1 METIK
6 TDLRDMK
13 VRIVCDCPE
22 DKEAKCVIA
31 SVSSKTE
38 EFAGG
43 VRRRVTITAENF
55 AACTMNLRV
64 RAAVMYA
71 ERAFCADD
79 AFFAAGYQS
88 WTTAR
93 EYTRKDRQKGLRL
106 PIRALSFIPI
116 VKKCAGASGD
126 YSFTPYRR
134 GVFHSVGYTYLRKL
148 GSAEHEFFG
157 SLSED
162 EAFTIFVADTKKGVF
177 SIVKDVEG
185 MEIPVPGKSKAS
197 VVLFDIISFTGDRSE
212 VFGAYAKAFRMV
224 NAEKDEKR
232 FRNAKKD
239 EKLLPEEK
247 KQAYPGLD
255 ELKKEGTLPEGSVY
269 IRGRGAVKVP
279 EKLAGY
285 TSWYNYFAN
294 IDASTIRRDLNGLI
308 SATKGLQ
315 VAKDSK
321 IFQIDDGWQ
330 TAVGDW
336 EIDAVKFPISDN
348 EKGGL
353 AAIVEEVHKA
363 GMKAGLWLA
372 PFCVGSDAKV
382 LRDNPEWI
390 LKTRKGGKRKA
401 IAGFNGWGGPLDPF
415 YAFDLENEE
424 VRDHIKTVFKNVWD
438 WGFDLVKLDFLY
450 AACMFPRGG
459 KTRGRLMHEAMKFLR
474 EECLDDNE
482 INGGGQK
489 LLLGCG
495 VPIVSAL
502 GYVEACRIGCDVDLT
517 YKPCF
522 YGKCTNEE
530 IVSAGNAMN
539 NTIWRSHLDGNFF
552 LADPDVF
559 FLRGEKAPERTDAAK
574 EIAKKGKKYRAV
586 GEGKGVIFTNGEK
599 DMLRKIN
606 STFGSVLFVSD
617 NAGENGYDTEAL
629 REAYTEN
636 PRRDIKVI
644 ERTSRDG
651 IEVTFGNGDKATADF
666 AQGKFEIAMAAGGAK
681 GTSSEP
687 ASPETEKKA

>member
-31 SVSSKTE
+31 SVGSKTE

-64 RAAVMYA
+64 RAAVMYDG
-71 ERAFCADD
+71 RAFGDDD

-162 EAFTIFVADTKKGVF
+162 EAFTIFVVDAKKGVF

-224 NAEKDEKR
+224 NAEKDER
-232 FRNAKKD
+232 
-239 EKLLPEEK
+239 EGG
-247 KQAYPGLD
+247 QAYSGLD

-269 IRGRGAVKVP
+269 IRGRGAVEVP

-315 VAKDSK
+315 VAKDSE

-336 EIDAVKFPISDN
+336 KIDAVKFPMPAND
-348 EKGGL
+348 KGGL
-353 AAIVEEVHKA
+353 AAIVDEVHKA

-372 PFCVGSDAKV
+372 PFCVGSDAEV
-382 LRDNPEWI
+382 LRKNPGWI
-390 LKTRKGGKRKA
+390 LKTRKGGKKKA

-424 VRDHIKTVFKNVWD
+424 VRKHIKDVFKKVWE

-474 EECLDDNE
+474 EECLDDKK

-517 YKPCF
+517 YKPRF

-559 FLRGEKAPERTDAAK
+559 FLRGEKAPERTKVAQD
-574 EIAKKGKKYRAV
+574 IAKKGKKYRAV

-617 NAGENGYDTEAL
+617 NAGESGYDTEAL

-644 ERTSRDG
+644 ERTSRDV

-666 AQGKFEIAMAAGGAK
+666 AEGKFEIVMAADAAK
-681 GTSSEP
+681 DASSEP

>member
-31 SVSSKTE
+31 SVGSKTE

-64 RAAVMYA
+64 RAAVMYDG
-71 ERAFCADD
+71 RAFGDDD

-162 EAFTIFVADTKKGVF
+162 EAFTIFVFDAKKGVF

-197 VVLFDIISFTGDRSE
+197 VVLFDIISFTGDRSK
-212 VFGAYAKAFRMV
+212 VFESYAKAFRMV
-224 NAEKDEKR
+224 NAEKDEK
-232 FRNAKKD
+232 
-239 EKLLPEEK
+239 EGG
-247 KQAYPGLD
+247 QADPGL
-255 ELKKEGTLPEGSVY
+255 EKLKKEGTLPEGSVY
-269 IRGRGAVKVP
+269 IRGRGAVEVP

-294 IDASTIRRDLNGLI
+294 IDASTIRRDLDGLI

-315 VAKDSK
+315 VAKDSE

-336 EIDAVKFPISDN
+336 EIDAVKFPKPAKD
-348 EKGGL
+348 KGGL
-353 AAIVEEVHKA
+353 AAIVDEVHAA

-372 PFCVGSDAKV
+372 PFCVGSDAEV
-382 LRDNPEWI
+382 LRKNPEWI

-424 VRDHIKTVFKNVWD
+424 VCDHIKGVFKKVWE

-474 EECLDDNE
+474 EECLDDKK

-517 YKPCF
+517 YKPRF

-530 IVSAGNAMN
+530 IVSAENAMN

-559 FLRGEKAPERTDAAK
+559 FLRGEKAPERTEAAQD
-574 EIAKKGKKYRAV
+574 IAKKGKKYRAV

-617 NAGENGYDTEAL
+617 NAGESGYDTEAL

-644 ERTSRDG
+644 ERTSRDV

-666 AQGKFEIAMAAGGAK
+666 AQGKFEIAMAADAAK

-687 ASPETEKKA
+687 ASPETQKKA

>member
-31 SVSSKTE
+31 SVGSKTE

-64 RAAVMYA
+64 RAAVMYDG
-71 ERAFCADD
+71 RAFGDDD

-197 VVLFDIISFTGDRSE
+197 VVLFDMISFTGDRSE
-212 VFGAYAKAFRMV
+212 VFGAYAKAFRMA
-224 NAEKDEKR
+224 NAEKDEK
-232 FRNAKKD
+232 
-239 EKLLPEEK
+239 EGG
-247 KQAYPGLD
+247 QAYSGLDELKLD

-269 IRGRGAVKVP
+269 IRGRGAVEVP

-294 IDASTIRRDLNGLI
+294 IDASTIRRDLDGLI

-315 VAKDSK
+315 VAKDSE

-336 EIDAVKFPISDN
+336 KIDAVKFPVPEND
-348 EKGGL
+348 KGGL
-353 AAIVEEVHKA
+353 AAIVDEVHKA

-372 PFCVGSDAKV
+372 PFCVGSDAEV
-382 LRDNPEWI
+382 LRKNPEWI
-390 LKTRKGGKRKA
+390 LKTRKGGKKKA

-424 VRDHIKTVFKNVWD
+424 VRKHIKDVFKKVWE

-474 EECLDDNE
+474 EECLDDKKE
-482 INGGGQK
+482 CLDDKKINGGGQK

-517 YKPCF
+517 YKPRF

-530 IVSAGNAMN
+530 IVSAENAMN

-559 FLRGEKAPERTDAAK
+559 FLRGEKAPERTEEAK
-574 EIAKKGKKYRAV
+574 KIAEKGKKYRAV
-586 GEGKGVIFTNGEK
+586 GEGKGVIFTDGEK

-617 NAGENGYDTEAL
+617 NAGESGYDTEAL

-644 ERTSRDG
+644 ERTPRDV

-666 AQGKFEIAMAAGGAK
+666 AEGKFEIVMAADAAK
-681 GTSSEP
+681 DASSEP
-687 ASPETEKKA
+687 ASPETQKKA

>member
-31 SVSSKTE
+31 SVGSKTE

-64 RAAVMYA
+64 RAAVMYD
-71 ERAFCADD
+71 ERAFCDDD

-162 EAFTIFVADTKKGVF
+162 EAFTIFVADAKKGVF

-197 VVLFDIISFTGDRSE
+197 VVLFDMISFTGDRSQ
-212 VFGAYAKAFRMV
+212 VFGAYAKAFRMA

-232 FRNAKKD
+232 
-239 EKLLPEEK
+239 LPEEE
-247 KQAYPGLD
+247 KQAYRGLE

-294 IDASTIRRDLNGLI
+294 IDASTIRRDLDGLI

-315 VAKDSK
+315 VAKDSE

-336 EIDAVKFPISDN
+336 EIDPVKFPKTE
-348 EKGGL
+348 EKQDGL
-353 AAIVEEVHKA
+353 AAIVDEVHAA

-372 PFCVGSDAKV
+372 PFCVGSDAEV
-382 LRDNPEWI
+382 LRKHPGWI
-390 LKTRKGGKRKA
+390 LKTRKGGKKKA

-424 VRDHIKTVFKNVWD
+424 VRGHIKDVFKNVWD

-474 EECLDDNE
+474 EECLDNNE
-482 INGGGQK
+482 INGEGQK

-517 YKPCF
+517 YKPRF

-559 FLRGEKAPERTDAAK
+559 FLRGEKAPERTDEAEK
-574 EIAKKGKKYRAV
+574 IAEKGKKYRAV
-586 GEGKGVIFTNGEK
+586 GEGKGVVFTDGEK

-617 NAGENGYDTEAL
+617 NAGESGYDTKAL

-644 ERTSRDG
+644 ERTSRDV

-666 AQGKFEIAMAAGGAK
+666 AEGKFEIVMAADAAK
-681 GTSSEP
+681 GASSEA

>member
-31 SVSSKTE
+31 SVGSKTE

-64 RAAVMYA
+64 RAAVMYDG
-71 ERAFCADD
+71 RAFGDDD

-162 EAFTIFVADTKKGVF
+162 EAFTIFVVDAKKGVF

-197 VVLFDIISFTGDRSE
+197 VVLFDMISFTGDRSK
-212 VFGAYAKAFRMV
+212 VFESYAKAFRMV
-224 NAEKDEKR
+224 NAEKDEK
-232 FRNAKKD
+232 
-239 EKLLPEEK
+239 EGG
-247 KQAYPGLD
+247 QAYSGLDELKLD

-269 IRGRGAVKVP
+269 IRGRGAVEVP

-315 VAKDSK
+315 VAKDSE

-336 EIDAVKFPISDN
+336 KIDPVKFPVPAN

-353 AAIVEEVHKA
+353 AAIVDEVHKA

-390 LKTRKGGKRKA
+390 LKTRKGGKKKA

-424 VRDHIKTVFKNVWD
+424 VRKHIKDVFKKVWE

-474 EECLDDNE
+474 EECLDDKK

-517 YKPCF
+517 YKPRF

-559 FLRGEKAPERTDAAK
+559 FLRGEKAPERTKVAQD
-574 EIAKKGKKYRAV
+574 IAKKGKKYRAV

-617 NAGENGYDTEAL
+617 NAGESGYDTEAL

-644 ERTSRDG
+644 ERTSRDV

-666 AQGKFEIAMAAGGAK
+666 AEGKFEIVMAADAAK
-681 GTSSEP
+681 DASSEP

>member
-31 SVSSKTE
+31 SVGSKTE

-64 RAAVMYA
+64 RAAVMYDG
-71 ERAFCADD
+71 RAFGDDD

-93 EYTRKDRQKGLRL
+93 EYTCKDRQKGLRL

-162 EAFTIFVADTKKGVF
+162 EAFTIFVVDAKKGVF

-185 MEIPVPGKSKAS
+185 MEIPVPGKNKAS

-224 NAEKDEKR
+224 NAEKDEK
-232 FRNAKKD
+232 
-239 EKLLPEEK
+239 LLPKEEE
-247 KQAYPGLD
+247 KQAYRGLE

-315 VAKDSK
+315 VAKDSE

-336 EIDAVKFPISDN
+336 KIDPVKFPVSAN

-353 AAIVEEVHKA
+353 AAIVDEVHAA

-372 PFCVGSDAKV
+372 PFCVGSDAEV
-382 LRDNPEWI
+382 LRDNPGWI
-390 LKTRKGGKRKA
+390 LKTRKGGKKKA

-415 YAFDLENEE
+415 YAFDLEKKE
-424 VRDHIKTVFKNVWD
+424 VRDHIKDVFENVWK

-474 EECLDDNE
+474 EECLDDNG

-517 YKPCF
+517 YKPRF

-559 FLRGEKAPERTDAAK
+559 FLRGEKAPERTKVAQ

-617 NAGENGYDTEAL
+617 NAGENGYDTKAL

-644 ERTSRDG
+644 ERTSRDV

-666 AQGKFEIAMAAGGAK
+666 AEGKFEIAMAADAAK
-681 GTSSEP
+681 GASSEP

>member
-31 SVSSKTE
+31 SVGSKTE

-55 AACTMNLRV
+55 AACTINLRV
-64 RAAVMYA
+64 RAAVMYDG
-71 ERAFCADD
+71 RAFGDDD

-126 YSFTPYRR
+126 YSFTPYRK

-162 EAFTIFVADTKKGVF
+162 EAFTIFVVDAKKGVF

-185 MEIPVPGKSKAS
+185 MEIPVPGKNKAS

-212 VFGAYAKAFRMV
+212 VSESYAKAFRMV
-224 NAEKDEKR
+224 NAEKDER
-232 FRNAKKD
+232 
-239 EKLLPEEK
+239 EGG
-247 KQAYPGLD
+247 QAYSGLDELKLD

-315 VAKDSK
+315 VAKDSE

-336 EIDAVKFPISDN
+336 KIDPVKFPVPAND
-348 EKGGL
+348 KGGL
-353 AAIVEEVHKA
+353 AAIVDEVHAA

-372 PFCVGSDAKV
+372 PFCVGSDAEV
-382 LRDNPEWI
+382 LRKNPEWI

-415 YAFDLENEE
+415 YAFDLENED
-424 VRDHIKTVFKNVWD
+424 VRKHIKDVFKKVWE

-459 KTRGRLMHEAMKFLR
+459 KTRGKLMHEAMKFLR
-474 EECLDDNE
+474 EECLDDNG

-517 YKPCF
+517 YKPRF

-530 IVSAGNAMN
+530 IVSAENAMN

-559 FLRGEKAPERTDAAK
+559 FLRGEKAPERTEEAK

-617 NAGENGYDTEAL
+617 NAGENGYDTKAL

-644 ERTSRDG
+644 ERTSRDV

-666 AQGKFEIAMAAGGAK
+666 AQGKFEIVMAADAAK
-681 GTSSEP
+681 DASSEP
-687 ASPETEKKA
+687 ASPETQKKA

>member
-31 SVSSKTE
+31 SVGSKTE

-116 VKKCAGASGD
+116 IKKCAGASGD
-126 YSFTPYRR
+126 YSFTPYRKE
-134 GVFHSVGYTYLRKL
+134 VFHSVGYTYLRKL

-162 EAFTIFVADTKKGVF
+162 EAFTIFVADAKKGVF

-212 VFGAYAKAFRMV
+212 VFGAYAKAFRMA
-224 NAEKDEKR
+224 NAEKDER
-232 FRNAKKD
+232 
-239 EKLLPEEK
+239 EGG
-247 KQAYPGLD
+247 QAYSGLE

-269 IRGRGAVKVP
+269 IRGRGAVNVP

-315 VAKDSK
+315 VSKDSE

-336 EIDAVKFPISDN
+336 KIDPVKFPVPAN

-353 AAIVEEVHKA
+353 AAIVDEVHKA

-372 PFCVGSDAKV
+372 PFCVGSDAEV
-382 LRDNPEWI
+382 LRKKPEWI
-390 LKTRKGGKRKA
+390 LKTRKGGKKKA

-415 YAFDLENEE
+415 YAFDLEKKE
-424 VRDHIKTVFKNVWD
+424 VRDHIKDVFKNVWE

-474 EECLDDNE
+474 EECLDDKK
-482 INGGGQK
+482 INGEGQK

-517 YKPCF
+517 YKPRF

-559 FLRGEKAPERTDAAK
+559 FLRGEKAPERTKVAQD
-574 EIAKKGKKYRAV
+574 IAGKGKKYRAV

-617 NAGENGYDTEAL
+617 NAGESGYDTKAL

-644 ERTSRDG
+644 ERTSRDV

-666 AQGKFEIAMAAGGAK
+666 AEGKFEIAMAADAAK
-681 GTSSEP
+681 DASSEP
-687 ASPETEKKA
+687 ASPETQKKA

>member
-71 ERAFCADD
+71 ERAFCDED

-126 YSFTPYRR
+126 YSFTPDRR

-162 EAFTIFVADTKKGVF
+162 EAFTIFVADAKKGVF

-185 MEIPVPGKSKAS
+185 MEIPVPGKNKAS
-197 VVLFDIISFTGDRSE
+197 VVLFDIISFTGDRSK
-212 VFGAYAKAFRMV
+212 VFESYAKAFRMV
-224 NAEKDEKR
+224 NAEKDEKEGGQ
-232 FRNAKKD
+232 D
-239 EKLLPEEK
+239 
-247 KQAYPGLD
+247 PGLD

-315 VAKDSK
+315 VAKDSE

-336 EIDAVKFPISDN
+336 KIDPVKFPMPAN

-353 AAIVEEVHKA
+353 AAIVDEVHKA

-382 LRDNPEWI
+382 LRKKPEWI

-415 YAFDLENEE
+415 YAFDLENED
-424 VRDHIKTVFKNVWD
+424 VREHIKDVFKKVWE

-459 KTRGRLMHEAMKFLR
+459 KTRGKLMHEAMKFLR
-474 EECLDDNE
+474 EECLDNNK

-517 YKPCF
+517 YKPRF

-559 FLRGEKAPERTDAAK
+559 FLRGEKAPERTEEAK

-617 NAGENGYDTEAL
+617 NAGESGYDTKAL

-644 ERTSRDG
+644 ERTSRDV

-666 AQGKFEIAMAAGGAK
+666 AQGKFEIVMAADAAK
-681 GTSSEP
+681 DASSEP

>member
-31 SVSSKTE
+31 SVGSKTE

-71 ERAFCADD
+71 ERAFGDDD

-116 VKKCAGASGD
+116 IKKCAGASGD

-134 GVFHSVGYTYLRKL
+134 GVFHSVGYTYLRKR

-162 EAFTIFVADTKKGVF
+162 EAFTIFVVDAKKGVF

-185 MEIPVPGKSKAS
+185 MEIPVPGKNKAS

-224 NAEKDEKR
+224 NAEKDEK
-232 FRNAKKD
+232 
-239 EKLLPEEK
+239 EGG
-247 KQAYPGLD
+247 QAYPGLD
-255 ELKKEGTLPEGSVY
+255 ELKNAGTLPEGSVY

-315 VAKDSK
+315 VAKDSE

-336 EIDAVKFPISDN
+336 KIDPVKFPVPAN

-353 AAIVEEVHKA
+353 AAIVDEVHAA

-424 VRDHIKTVFKNVWD
+424 VRKHIKDVFKKVWE

-459 KTRGRLMHEAMKFLR
+459 KTRGRLMYEAMKFLR
-474 EECLDDNE
+474 EECLDDKK

-517 YKPCF
+517 YKPRF

-559 FLRGEKAPERTDAAK
+559 FLRGEKAPERTKGAED
-574 EIAKKGKKYRAV
+574 IAKKGKKYRAV

-644 ERTSRDG
+644 ERTSRDV

-666 AQGKFEIAMAAGGAK
+666 AQGKFEIVMAAGDAK

-687 ASPETEKKA
+687 ASPETQKKA

>member
-31 SVSSKTE
+31 SVGSKTE

-55 AACTMNLRV
+55 AACTINLRV
-64 RAAVMYA
+64 RAAVMYDG
-71 ERAFCADD
+71 RAFGDDD

-162 EAFTIFVADTKKGVF
+162 EAFTIFVVDAKKGVF

-185 MEIPVPGKSKAS
+185 MEIPVPGKNKAS

-212 VFGAYAKAFRMV
+212 VFGAYAKAFRMA
-224 NAEKDEKR
+224 NAEKDEK
-232 FRNAKKD
+232 
-239 EKLLPEEK
+239 EGG
-247 KQAYPGLD
+247 QAYSGLE

-269 IRGRGAVKVP
+269 IRGRGAVEVP

-294 IDASTIRRDLNGLI
+294 IDASTIRRDLDGLI

-315 VAKDSK
+315 VSKDSE

-336 EIDAVKFPISDN
+336 KIDPVKFPVPAN

-353 AAIVEEVHKA
+353 AAIVDEVHKA

-415 YAFDLENEE
+415 YAFDLEHEE
-424 VRDHIKTVFKNVWD
+424 VREHIKDVFKKVWD

-474 EECLDDNE
+474 EECLDDKK
-482 INGGGQK
+482 INGERQK

-517 YKPCF
+517 YKPRF

-530 IVSAGNAMN
+530 IVSAENAMN

-559 FLRGEKAPERTDAAK
+559 FLRGEKAPERTEEAK
-574 EIAKKGKKYRAV
+574 DIAKKGKKYRAV

-617 NAGENGYDTEAL
+617 NAGESGYDTEAL

-644 ERTSRDG
+644 ERTSRDV

-666 AQGKFEIAMAAGGAK
+666 AEGKFEIVMAADAAK
-681 GTSSEP
+681 GASSEP

>member
-31 SVSSKTE
+31 SVGSKTE

-64 RAAVMYA
+64 RAAVMYD
-71 ERAFCADD
+71 ERAFGDDD

-93 EYTRKDRQKGLRL
+93 EYTGKDRQKGLRL

-116 VKKCAGASGD
+116 IKKCAGASGD

-134 GVFHSVGYTYLRKL
+134 RVFHSVGYTYLRKL

-162 EAFTIFVADTKKGVF
+162 EAFTIFVVDAKKGVF

-197 VVLFDIISFTGDRSE
+197 VVLFDMISFTGDRSQ
-212 VFGAYAKAFRMV
+212 VFGAYAKAFRMA

-232 FRNAKKD
+232 
-239 EKLLPEEK
+239 LSEEK

-294 IDASTIRRDLNGLI
+294 IDASTIRRDLDGLI

-315 VAKDSK
+315 VAKDSE

-336 EIDAVKFPISDN
+336 EIDPVKFPKTEEKQDGLAAK
-348 EKGGL
+348 KGGL
-353 AAIVEEVHKA
+353 AAIVDDVHAA

-372 PFCVGSDAKV
+372 PFCVGSDAEV

-390 LKTRKGGKRKA
+390 LKTRKGGKKKA
-401 IAGFNGWGGPLDPF
+401 VAGFNGWGGPLDPF

-424 VRDHIKTVFKNVWD
+424 VRGHIKKVFKNVWD

-459 KTRGRLMHEAMKFLR
+459 KTRGKLMHEAMKFLR
-474 EECLDDNE
+474 EECLDNKE
-482 INGGGQK
+482 INGERQK

-517 YKPCF
+517 YKPRF

-530 IVSAGNAMN
+530 IVSAENAMN

-559 FLRGEKAPERTDAAK
+559 FLRGEKAPERTDEAK
-574 EIAKKGKKYRAV
+574 EIAGKGKKYRAV
-586 GEGKGVIFTNGEK
+586 GEGKGVIFTDGEK

-629 REAYTEN
+629 REAYTED

-644 ERTSRDG
+644 ERTSRDV

-666 AQGKFEIAMAAGGAK
+666 AEGKFEIVMAAGAAK
-681 GTSSEP
+681 GASSEP
-687 ASPETEKKA
+687 ASPETQKKA

>member
-31 SVSSKTE
+31 SVGSKTE

-64 RAAVMYA
+64 KAAVMYA
-71 ERAFCADD
+71 ERAFCDDD

-93 EYTRKDRQKGLRL
+93 EYTGEDRQKGLRL

-116 VKKCAGASGD
+116 IKKCAGASGD

-134 GVFHSVGYTYLRKL
+134 RVFHSVGYTYLRKL

-162 EAFTIFVADTKKGVF
+162 EAFTIFVVDAKKGVF

-197 VVLFDIISFTGDRSE
+197 VVLFDMISFTGDRSQ
-212 VFGAYAKAFRMV
+212 VFGAYAKAFRMA

-232 FRNAKKD
+232 
-239 EKLLPEEK
+239 LPEEE

-315 VAKDSK
+315 VAKDSE

-336 EIDAVKFPISDN
+336 KIDPVKFPVPAN

-353 AAIVEEVHKA
+353 AAIVDDVHAA

-372 PFCVGSDAKV
+372 PFCVGSDAEV
-382 LRDNPEWI
+382 LHKNPGWI

-424 VRDHIKTVFKNVWD
+424 VRGHIKDVFKNVWE

-474 EECLDDNE
+474 EECLDDNG

-517 YKPCF
+517 YKPRF

-559 FLRGEKAPERTDAAK
+559 FLRGEKAPERTEDAQG
-574 EIAKKGKKYRAV
+574 IAKKGKKYRAV

-617 NAGENGYDTEAL
+617 NAGESGYDTEAL

-644 ERTSRDG
+644 ERTSRDV

-666 AQGKFEIAMAAGGAK
+666 AQGKFEIVMAADAAK
-681 GTSSEP
+681 GASSEP

>member
-1 METIK
+1 M
-6 TDLRDMK
+6 
-13 VRIVCDCPE
+13 
-22 DKEAKCVIA
+22 
-31 SVSSKTE
+31 
-38 EFAGG
+38 
-43 VRRRVTITAENF
+43 
-55 AACTMNLRV
+55 
-64 RAAVMYA
+64 
-71 ERAFCADD
+71 
-79 AFFAAGYQS
+79 
-88 WTTAR
+88 
-93 EYTRKDRQKGLRL
+93 
-106 PIRALSFIPI
+106 
-116 VKKCAGASGD
+116 
-126 YSFTPYRR
+126 
-134 GVFHSVGYTYLRKL
+134 
-148 GSAEHEFFG
+148 
-157 SLSED
+157 
-162 EAFTIFVADTKKGVF
+162 
-177 SIVKDVEG
+177 
-185 MEIPVPGKSKAS
+185 
-197 VVLFDIISFTGDRSE
+197 
-212 VFGAYAKAFRMV
+212 
-224 NAEKDEKR
+224 
-232 FRNAKKD
+232 
-239 EKLLPEEK
+239 
-247 KQAYPGLD
+247 D

-269 IRGRGAVKVP
+269 IRGRGAVEVP

-315 VAKDSK
+315 VAKDSE

-336 EIDAVKFPISDN
+336 KIDPVKFPMPAN

-353 AAIVEEVHKA
+353 AAIVDEVHKA

-382 LRDNPEWI
+382 LRKKPEWI

-415 YAFDLENEE
+415 YAFDLENED
-424 VRDHIKTVFKNVWD
+424 VREHIKDVFKKVWE

-474 EECLDDNE
+474 EECLDDKK

-517 YKPCF
+517 YKPRF

-530 IVSAGNAMN
+530 IVSAENAMN
-539 NTIWRSHLDGNFF
+539 NTLWRSHLDGNFF

-574 EIAKKGKKYRAV
+574 KIAGKGKKYRAV

-617 NAGENGYDTEAL
+617 NAGESGYDTKAL

-644 ERTSRDG
+644 ERTSRDV

-666 AQGKFEIAMAAGGAK
+666 AQGKFEIVMAADAAK
-681 GTSSEP
+681 DASSEP

>member
-31 SVSSKTE
+31 SVGSKTE

-64 RAAVMYA
+64 RAAVMYDG
-71 ERAFCADD
+71 RAFGDDD

-162 EAFTIFVADTKKGVF
+162 EAFTIFVVDAKKGVF

-185 MEIPVPGKSKAS
+185 MEIPVPGKNKAS

-212 VFGAYAKAFRMV
+212 VFGAYAKAFRMA
-224 NAEKDEKR
+224 NAEKDEKEGGQ
-232 FRNAKKD
+232 D
-239 EKLLPEEK
+239 
-247 KQAYPGLD
+247 PGL
-255 ELKKEGTLPEGSVY
+255 EKLKKEGTLPEGSVY

-315 VAKDSK
+315 VAKDSE

-336 EIDAVKFPISDN
+336 KIDPVKFPVPAN

-353 AAIVEEVHKA
+353 AAIVDEVHKA

-372 PFCVGSDAKV
+372 PFCVGSDAEM
-382 LRDNPEWI
+382 LRKKPEWI

-415 YAFDLENEE
+415 YAFDLENED
-424 VRDHIKTVFKNVWD
+424 VRKHIKENVFKKVWE

-517 YKPCF
+517 YKPRF

-530 IVSAGNAMN
+530 IVSAENAMN

-559 FLRGEKAPERTDAAK
+559 FLRGEKAPERTKEAK

-617 NAGENGYDTEAL
+617 NAGESGYDTEAL

-644 ERTSRDG
+644 ERTSRDV

-666 AQGKFEIAMAAGGAK
+666 AEGKFEIVMAADAAK
-681 GTSSEP
+681 DASSEP
-687 ASPETEKKA
+687 ASPETQKKA

>member
-31 SVSSKTE
+31 SVGSKTE

-64 RAAVMYA
+64 RAAVMYDG
-71 ERAFCADD
+71 RAFGDDD

-162 EAFTIFVADTKKGVF
+162 EAFTIFVVDAKKGVF

-185 MEIPVPGKSKAS
+185 MEIPVPGKNKAS

-212 VFGAYAKAFRMV
+212 VFGAYAKAFRMA
-224 NAEKDEKR
+224 NAEKDEKEGGQ
-232 FRNAKKD
+232 D
-239 EKLLPEEK
+239 
-247 KQAYPGLD
+247 PGL
-255 ELKKEGTLPEGSVY
+255 EKLKKEGTLPEGSVY

-315 VAKDSK
+315 VAKDSE

-336 EIDAVKFPISDN
+336 KIDPVKFPVPAN

-353 AAIVEEVHKA
+353 AAIVDEVHKA

-372 PFCVGSDAKV
+372 PFCVGSDAEM
-382 LRDNPEWI
+382 LRKKPEWI

-415 YAFDLENEE
+415 YAFDLENED
-424 VRDHIKTVFKNVWD
+424 VRKHIKDVFKNVWD

-474 EECLDDNE
+474 EECLDNKK

-517 YKPCF
+517 YKPRF

-559 FLRGEKAPERTDAAK
+559 FLRGEKAPERTKEAK

-617 NAGENGYDTEAL
+617 NAGESGYDTEAL

-644 ERTSRDG
+644 ERTSRDV

-666 AQGKFEIAMAAGGAK
+666 AEGKFEIVMAADAAK
-681 GTSSEP
+681 DASSEP
-687 ASPETEKKA
+687 ASPETQKKA

>member
-31 SVSSKTE
+31 SVGSKTE

-55 AACTMNLRV
+55 AACTINLRV
-64 RAAVMYA
+64 RAAVMYDG
-71 ERAFCADD
+71 RAFGDDD

-162 EAFTIFVADTKKGVF
+162 EAFTIFVVDTKKWVF

-197 VVLFDIISFTGDRSE
+197 VVLFDMISFTGDRSE
-212 VFGAYAKAFRMV
+212 VFGAYAKAFRMA
-224 NAEKDEKR
+224 NAEKDER
-232 FRNAKKD
+232 
-239 EKLLPEEK
+239 EGG
-247 KQAYPGLD
+247 QAYSGLD

-269 IRGRGAVKVP
+269 IRGRGAVEVP

-294 IDASTIRRDLNGLI
+294 IDASTIRRDLDGLI

-315 VAKDSK
+315 VAKDSE

-336 EIDAVKFPISDN
+336 EIDAVKFPMPAND
-348 EKGGL
+348 KGGL
-353 AAIVEEVHKA
+353 AAIVDEVHAA

-372 PFCVGSDAKV
+372 PFCVGSDAEV
-382 LRDNPEWI
+382 LRNNPEWI

-424 VRDHIKTVFKNVWD
+424 VRDHIKGVFKKVWE

-459 KTRGRLMHEAMKFLR
+459 KTRGKLMHEAMKFLR
-474 EECLDDNE
+474 EECLDDNG

-517 YKPCF
+517 YKPRF

-530 IVSAGNAMN
+530 IVSAENAMN

-559 FLRGEKAPERTDAAK
+559 FLRGEKAPERTEGAIK
-574 EIAKKGKKYRAV
+574 IAGKGKKYRAV

-617 NAGENGYDTEAL
+617 NAGESGYDTKAL
-629 REAYTEN
+629 REAYTED

-644 ERTSRDG
+644 ERTSRDV

-666 AQGKFEIAMAAGGAK
+666 AQGKFEIAMAADAAK
-681 GTSSEP
+681 DASSEP

>member
-31 SVSSKTE
+31 SVGSKTE

-55 AACTMNLRV
+55 AACTINLRV

-162 EAFTIFVADTKKGVF
+162 EAFTIFVADAKKGVF

-185 MEIPVPGKSKAS
+185 MEIPVPGKNKAS

-212 VFGAYAKAFRMV
+212 VFESYAKAFRMV
-224 NAEKDEKR
+224 NAEKDEK
-232 FRNAKKD
+232 
-239 EKLLPEEK
+239 EGG
-247 KQAYPGLD
+247 QAYSGLD
-255 ELKKEGTLPEGSVY
+255 GLKKEGTLPEGRVY

-294 IDASTIRRDLNGLI
+294 IDASTIRRDLDGLI

-315 VAKDSK
+315 VAKDSE

-336 EIDAVKFPISDN
+336 KIDPVKFPVPAN

-353 AAIVEEVHKA
+353 AAIVDEVHKA

-372 PFCVGSDAKV
+372 PFCVGSDAEM
-382 LRDNPEWI
+382 LRKKPEWI

-415 YAFDLENEE
+415 YAFDLENED
-424 VRDHIKTVFKNVWD
+424 VRKHIKDVFKKVWE
-438 WGFDLVKLDFLY
+438 WGFDLVKLDFL
-450 AACMFPRGG
+450 
-459 KTRGRLMHEAMKFLR
+459 
-474 EECLDDNE
+474 
-482 INGGGQK
+482 
-489 LLLGCG
+489 
-495 VPIVSAL
+495 
-502 GYVEACRIGCDVDLT
+502 
-517 YKPCF
+517 
-522 YGKCTNEE
+522 
-530 IVSAGNAMN
+530 
-539 NTIWRSHLDGNFF
+539 
-552 LADPDVF
+552 
-559 FLRGEKAPERTDAAK
+559 
-574 EIAKKGKKYRAV
+574 
-586 GEGKGVIFTNGEK
+586 
-599 DMLRKIN
+599 
-606 STFGSVLFVSD
+606 
-617 NAGENGYDTEAL
+617 
-629 REAYTEN
+629 
-636 PRRDIKVI
+636 
-644 ERTSRDG
+644 
-651 IEVTFGNGDKATADF
+651 
-666 AQGKFEIAMAAGGAK
+666 
-681 GTSSEP
+681 
-687 ASPETEKKA
+687 

>member
-1 METIK
+1 MTGNIAPKGFSEETMKEKRMRIKYRLGGRVYEDDLYQNEHYVIDEQAGDDGIK
-6 TDLRDMK
+6 T
-13 VRIVCDCPE
+13 VITP
-22 DKEAKCVIA
+22 KEKLELISFSLSYNRKCVN
-31 SVSSKTE
+31 E
-38 EFAGG
+38 ERF
-43 VRRRVTITAENF
+43 
-55 AACTMNLRV
+55 
-64 RAAVMYA
+64 YA
-71 ERAFCADD
+71 N
-79 AFFAAGYQS
+79 GYQS
-88 WTTAR
+88 WTTSA
-93 EYTRKDRQKGLRL
+93 EYTADDKQKGLPGFIKAL
-106 PIRALSFIPI
+106 PFA
-116 VKKCAGASGD
+116 KKLATPSGD
-126 YSFTPYRR
+126 YLFTEYSKKR
-134 GVFHSVGYTYLRKL
+134 GNFHAFTYCYFRLDEEVEL
-148 GSAEHEFFG
+148 YG
-157 SLSED
+157 SLNESSGFTVFYVGMD
-162 EAFTIFVADTKKGVF
+162 EGSFVIT
-177 SIVKDVEG
+177 KDVEG
-185 MEIPVPGKSKAS
+185 AELKAGE
-197 VVLFDIISFTGDRSE
+197 SFELMNVTKIKGRYEE
-212 VFGAYAKAFRMV
+212 VFDEYFLRM
-224 NAEKDEKR
+224 
-232 FRNAKKD
+232 
-239 EKLLPEEK
+239 
-247 KQAYPGLD
+247 G
-255 ELKKEGTLPEGSVY
+255 
-269 IRGRGAVKVP
+269 VP
-279 EKLAGY
+279 KPRIDHMAGY

-294 IDASTIRRDLNGLI
+294 IDASTIRRDLDGLI

-315 VAKDSK
+315 VAKDSE

-336 EIDAVKFPISDN
+336 EIDPVKFPKTEEKQDGLAAK
-348 EKGGL
+348 KGGL
-353 AAIVEEVHKA
+353 AAIVDDVHAA

-372 PFCVGSDAKV
+372 PFCVGSDAEV
-382 LRDNPEWI
+382 LRKNPGWI
-390 LKTRKGGKRKA
+390 LKTRKGGKKKA

-424 VRDHIKTVFKNVWD
+424 VRGHIKDVFKNVWE

-517 YKPCF
+517 YKPRF

-530 IVSAGNAMN
+530 IVSAENAMN

-559 FLRGEKAPERTDAAK
+559 FLRGEKAPERTDKAK
-574 EIAKKGKKYRAV
+574 EIAGKGKKYRAI

-617 NAGENGYDTEAL
+617 NAGESGYDTKAL

-644 ERTSRDG
+644 ERTSRNV

-666 AQGKFEIAMAAGGAK
+666 AQGKFEIVMAAGDAK
-681 GTSSEP
+681 GASSEP
-687 ASPETEKKA
+687 ASPETQKKA

>member
-31 SVSSKTE
+31 SVGSKTE

-116 VKKCAGASGD
+116 IKKCAGASGD
-126 YSFTPYRR
+126 YSFTPYRKE
-134 GVFHSVGYTYLRKL
+134 VFHSVGYTYLRKL

-162 EAFTIFVADTKKGVF
+162 EAFTIFVADAKKGVF

-212 VFGAYAKAFRMV
+212 VFGAYAKAFRMA
-224 NAEKDEKR
+224 NAEKDER
-232 FRNAKKD
+232 
-239 EKLLPEEK
+239 EGG
-247 KQAYPGLD
+247 QAYSGLE

-269 IRGRGAVKVP
+269 IRGRGAVNVP

-315 VAKDSK
+315 VAKDSE

-336 EIDAVKFPISDN
+336 KIDPVKFPVPAN

-353 AAIVEEVHKA
+353 AAIVDEVHAA

-415 YAFDLENEE
+415 YAFDLENED
-424 VRDHIKTVFKNVWD
+424 VRKHIKDVFKNVWE

-459 KTRGRLMHEAMKFLR
+459 KTRGKLMHEAMKFLR
-474 EECLDDNE
+474 EECLDDKK

-517 YKPCF
+517 YKPRF

-530 IVSAGNAMN
+530 IVSAENAMN

-559 FLRGEKAPERTDAAK
+559 FLRGEKAPERTEEAQD
-574 EIAKKGKKYRAV
+574 IAKKGKKYRAV

-644 ERTSRDG
+644 ERTSRDV
-651 IEVTFGNGDKATADF
+651 IEVTFGNGDKAIADF
-666 AQGKFEIAMAAGGAK
+666 AEGKFEIVMAAGDAK
-681 GTSSEP
+681 DASSEP

>member
-116 VKKCAGASGD
+116 IKKCAGASGD

-148 GSAEHEFFG
+148 GSVEHEFFG

-162 EAFTIFVADTKKGVF
+162 EAFTIFVADAEKGVF

-185 MEIPVPGKSKAS
+185 MEIPVPGKDKAS
-197 VVLFDIISFTGDRSE
+197 EVLFDIISFTGDRSE

-224 NAEKDEKR
+224 NAEKDEK
-232 FRNAKKD
+232 
-239 EKLLPEEK
+239 LLPEEEK
-247 KQAYPGLD
+247 RAYRGLED
-255 ELKKEGTLPEGSVY
+255 LKKEGTLPEGSVY
-269 IRGRGAVKVP
+269 IRGRGAVNVP

-294 IDASTIRRDLNGLI
+294 IDASTIRRDLKGLI

-315 VAKDSK
+315 VAKDSE

-336 EIDAVKFPISDN
+336 EIDAVKFPTPDN

-353 AAIVEEVHKA
+353 AAIVDEVHAA

-372 PFCVGSDAKV
+372 PFCVGSDAEV
-382 LRDNPEWI
+382 LRKNPGWI
-390 LKTRKGGKRKA
+390 LKTRKGGKKKA

-424 VRDHIKTVFKNVWD
+424 VRDHIKGVFKNVWD

-474 EECLDDNE
+474 EECLDDKK

-517 YKPCF
+517 YKPRF

-559 FLRGEKAPERTDAAK
+559 FLRGEKAPERTDAAQ

-617 NAGENGYDTEAL
+617 NAGESGYDTKAL

-644 ERTSRDG
+644 ERTSRDV

-666 AQGKFEIAMAAGGAK
+666 AQGKFEIAMAADAAK
-681 GTSSEP
+681 DASSEP

>member
-31 SVSSKTE
+31 SVGSKTE

-71 ERAFCADD
+71 ERAFCDDD

-93 EYTRKDRQKGLRL
+93 EYTGKDRQKGLRL

-116 VKKCAGASGD
+116 IKKCAGVSGD

-148 GSAEHEFFG
+148 GGAEHEFFG

-162 EAFTIFVADTKKGVF
+162 EAFTIFVVDAKKGVF

-197 VVLFDIISFTGDRSE
+197 VVLFDMISFTGDRSQ
-212 VFGAYAKAFRMV
+212 VFGAYAKAFRMA
-224 NAEKDEKR
+224 NAEKDER
-232 FRNAKKD
+232 EGGQD
-239 EKLLPEEK
+239 
-247 KQAYPGLD
+247 PGLD

-269 IRGRGAVKVP
+269 IRGRGAVEVP

-294 IDASTIRRDLNGLI
+294 IDASTIRRDLDGLI

-315 VAKDSK
+315 VAKDSE

-336 EIDAVKFPISDN
+336 EIDLVKFPKTE
-348 EKGGL
+348 EKQDGLAAKKGEL
-353 AAIVEEVHKA
+353 AAIVDEVHKA

-372 PFCVGSDAKV
+372 PFCVGSDAEV
-382 LRDNPEWI
+382 LRDNPGWI
-390 LKTRKGGKRKA
+390 LKTRKGGKKKA

-424 VRDHIKTVFKNVWD
+424 VRDHIKGVFKKVWE

-474 EECLDDNE
+474 EECLDDNK

-517 YKPCF
+517 YKPRF

-530 IVSAGNAMN
+530 IVSAENAMN

-559 FLRGEKAPERTDAAK
+559 FLRGEKAPERT
-574 EIAKKGKKYRAV
+574 EKGKSTARSARA
-586 GEGKGVIFTNGEK
+586 
-599 DMLRKIN
+599 
-606 STFGSVLFVSD
+606 
-617 NAGENGYDTEAL
+617 
-629 REAYTEN
+629 RESSS
-636 PRRDIKVI
+636 
-644 ERTSRDG
+644 RT
-651 IEVTFGNGDKATADF
+651 
-666 AQGKFEIAMAAGGAK
+666 AK
-681 GTSSEP
+681 RIC
-687 ASPETEKKA
+687 

>member
-31 SVSSKTE
+31 SVGSKTE

-55 AACTMNLRV
+55 AACTINLRV
-64 RAAVMYA
+64 RAAVMYDG
-71 ERAFCADD
+71 RAFGDDD

-162 EAFTIFVADTKKGVF
+162 EAFTIFVADAKKGVF

-197 VVLFDIISFTGDRSE
+197 VVLFDMISFTGDRSK
-212 VFGAYAKAFRMV
+212 VFESYAKAFRMV
-224 NAEKDEKR
+224 NAEKDER
-232 FRNAKKD
+232 
-239 EKLLPEEK
+239 EGG
-247 KQAYPGLD
+247 QADSGLK

-269 IRGRGAVKVP
+269 IRGRGAVEVP

-315 VAKDSK
+315 VAKDSE

-336 EIDAVKFPISDN
+336 EIDAVKFPVPAND
-348 EKGGL
+348 KGGL
-353 AAIVEEVHKA
+353 AAIVDEVHKA

-372 PFCVGSDAKV
+372 PFCVGSDAEV
-382 LRDNPEWI
+382 LRKNPGWI

-415 YAFDLENEE
+415 YAFDLEKKE
-424 VRDHIKTVFKNVWD
+424 VRDHIKDVFKKVWD

-517 YKPCF
+517 YKPRF

-530 IVSAGNAMN
+530 IVSAENAMN

-559 FLRGEKAPERTDAAK
+559 FLRGEKAPERTEEAK
-574 EIAKKGKKYRAV
+574 DIAKKGKKYRAV

-617 NAGENGYDTEAL
+617 NAGESGYDTKAL

-644 ERTSRDG
+644 ERTSRDV
-651 IEVTFGNGDKATADF
+651 IEVTFGNGGKATADF
-666 AQGKFEIAMAAGGAK
+666 AQGKFEIAMAADAAK
-681 GTSSEP
+681 GASSEP
-687 ASPETEKKA
+687 ASPETQKKA

>member
-31 SVSSKTE
+31 SVGSKTE

-64 RAAVMYA
+64 RAAVMYDG
-71 ERAFCADD
+71 RAFGDDD

-162 EAFTIFVADTKKGVF
+162 EAFTIFVVDAKKGVF

-197 VVLFDIISFTGDRSE
+197 VVLFDMISFTGDRSE
-212 VFGAYAKAFRMV
+212 VFGAYAKAFRMA
-224 NAEKDEKR
+224 NAEKDEK
-232 FRNAKKD
+232 
-239 EKLLPEEK
+239 EGG
-247 KQAYPGLD
+247 QAYSGLDELKLD

-269 IRGRGAVKVP
+269 IRGRGAVEVP

-294 IDASTIRRDLNGLI
+294 IDASTIRRDLDGLI

-315 VAKDSK
+315 VAKDSE

-336 EIDAVKFPISDN
+336 KIDPVKFPVPAND
-348 EKGGL
+348 KGGL
-353 AAIVEEVHKA
+353 AAIVDEVHAA

-372 PFCVGSDAKV
+372 PFCVGSDAEV

-415 YAFDLENEE
+415 YAFDLEKKE
-424 VRDHIKTVFKNVWD
+424 VRDHIKDVFEKVWD

-474 EECLDDNE
+474 EECLDDKK

-517 YKPCF
+517 YKPRF

-559 FLRGEKAPERTDAAK
+559 FLRGEKAPERTEEAIK
-574 EIAKKGKKYRAV
+574 IAKIGKKYRAV

-617 NAGENGYDTEAL
+617 NAGESGYDTEAL

-644 ERTSRDG
+644 ERTSRDV

-666 AQGKFEIAMAAGGAK
+666 AQGKFEIVMAADAAK

>member
-1 METIK
+1 MEKTK

-31 SVSSKTE
+31 SVGSKTE

-64 RAAVMYA
+64 RAAVMYD
-71 ERAFCADD
+71 ERAFGDDD

-93 EYTRKDRQKGLRL
+93 EYTGKDRQKGLRL

-116 VKKCAGASGD
+116 IKKCAGASGD
-126 YSFTPYRR
+126 YSFTPYRK

-162 EAFTIFVADTKKGVF
+162 EAFTIFVVDAKKGVF

-197 VVLFDIISFTGDRSE
+197 VVLFDMISFTGDRSE
-212 VFGAYAKAFRMV
+212 VFGAYAKAFRMA

-232 FRNAKKD
+232 
-239 EKLLPEEK
+239 LPEEE

-294 IDASTIRRDLNGLI
+294 IDASTIRRDLDGLI

-315 VAKDSK
+315 VSKDSE

-336 EIDAVKFPISDN
+336 KIDPVKFPVPAN

-353 AAIVEEVHKA
+353 AAIVDEVHKA

-372 PFCVGSDAKV
+372 PFCVGSDAEV

-415 YAFDLENEE
+415 YAFDLENED
-424 VRDHIKTVFKNVWD
+424 VRKHIKDVFKKVWE
-438 WGFDLVKLDFLY
+438 WGVDLVKLDFLY

-459 KTRGRLMHEAMKFLR
+459 KTRGKLMHEAMKFLR
-474 EECLDDNE
+474 EECLDDKK

-517 YKPCF
+517 YKPRF

-530 IVSAGNAMN
+530 IVSAENAMN

-559 FLRGEKAPERTDAAK
+559 FLRGEKAPERTDKAK
-574 EIAKKGKKYRAV
+574 DIAGKEKKYRAV
-586 GEGKGVIFTNGEK
+586 GEGKGVVFTNGEK

-617 NAGENGYDTEAL
+617 NAGESGYDTKAL

-644 ERTSRDG
+644 ERTSRDV

-666 AQGKFEIAMAAGGAK
+666 AEGKFEIVIAADAAK
-681 GTSSEP
+681 GASSEP
-687 ASPETEKKA
+687 ASPETGKKA

>member
-31 SVSSKTE
+31 SVGSKTE

-55 AACTMNLRV
+55 TACTMNLGV
-64 RAAVMYA
+64 RAAVMYD
-71 ERAFCADD
+71 ERAFGDDD

-162 EAFTIFVADTKKGVF
+162 EAFTIFVADAKKGVF

-185 MEIPVPGKSKAS
+185 MEIPVPGKNKAS
-197 VVLFDIISFTGDRSE
+197 VVLFDIISFTGDRSK
-212 VFGAYAKAFRMV
+212 VFESYAKAFRMV
-224 NAEKDEKR
+224 NAEKDEKEGGQ
-232 FRNAKKD
+232 D
-239 EKLLPEEK
+239 
-247 KQAYPGLD
+247 PGLD

-315 VAKDSK
+315 VAKDSE

-336 EIDAVKFPISDN
+336 KIDPVKFPMPAN

-353 AAIVEEVHKA
+353 AAIVDEVHKA

-382 LRDNPEWI
+382 LRKKPEWI

-415 YAFDLENEE
+415 YAFDLENED
-424 VRDHIKTVFKNVWD
+424 VREHIKDVFKKVWE

-474 EECLDDNE
+474 EECLDDNLDDKK

-517 YKPCF
+517 YKPRF

-530 IVSAGNAMN
+530 IVSAENAMN

-559 FLRGEKAPERTDAAK
+559 FLRGEKAPERTEEAK

-617 NAGENGYDTEAL
+617 NAGESGYDTKAL

-644 ERTSRDG
+644 ERTSRDV

-666 AQGKFEIAMAAGGAK
+666 AQGKFEIVMAADAAK
-681 GTSSEP
+681 DASSEP

>member
-1 METIK
+1 MEKTK

-31 SVSSKTE
+31 SVGSKTE

-71 ERAFCADD
+71 ERAFGDDD

-93 EYTRKDRQKGLRL
+93 EYTGKDRQKGLRL
-106 PIRALSFIPI
+106 PIKALSFIPI
-116 VKKCAGASGD
+116 IKKCAGASGD

-134 GVFHSVGYTYLRKL
+134 RVFHSVGYTYLRKL

-162 EAFTIFVADTKKGVF
+162 EAFTIFVVDAKKGVF

-185 MEIPVPGKSKAS
+185 MEIPVPGKNKAS
-197 VVLFDIISFTGDRSE
+197 VVLFDMISFTGDRSE
-212 VFGAYAKAFRMV
+212 VFGAYAKAFRMA

-232 FRNAKKD
+232 
-239 EKLLPEEK
+239 LPEEE

-294 IDASTIRRDLNGLI
+294 IDASTIRRDLDGLI

-315 VAKDSK
+315 VAKDSE

-336 EIDAVKFPISDN
+336 EIDPVKFPKTE
-348 EKGGL
+348 EKQDGL
-353 AAIVEEVHKA
+353 AAIVDEVHKA

-372 PFCVGSDAKV
+372 PFCVGSDAEV
-382 LRDNPEWI
+382 LRKNPGWI
-390 LKTRKGGKRKA
+390 LKTRKGGKKKA

-415 YAFDLENEE
+415 YAFDLEKKE
-424 VRDHIKTVFKNVWD
+424 VREHIKDVFKNVWE

-517 YKPCF
+517 YKPRF

-559 FLRGEKAPERTDAAK
+559 FLRGEKAPERTEEAK
-574 EIAKKGKKYRAV
+574 KIAKKGKKYRAV

-617 NAGENGYDTEAL
+617 NAGESGYDTEAL

-644 ERTSRDG
+644 ERTSRDV

-666 AQGKFEIAMAAGGAK
+666 AQGKFEIAMAADAAK
-681 GTSSEP
+681 DASSEP

>member
-31 SVSSKTE
+31 SVGSKTE

-64 RAAVMYA
+64 RAAVMYDG
-71 ERAFCADD
+71 RAFCDDD

-134 GVFHSVGYTYLRKL
+134 RVFHSVGYTYLRKL

-157 SLSED
+157 SLSEE
-162 EAFTIFVADTKKGVF
+162 EAFTIFVADAKKGVF

-185 MEIPVPGKSKAS
+185 MEIPVPGKNKAS
-197 VVLFDIISFTGDRSE
+197 VVLFDIISFTGDRSQ
-212 VFGAYAKAFRMV
+212 VFESYAKAFRMV
-224 NAEKDEKR
+224 NAEKDEK
-232 FRNAKKD
+232 
-239 EKLLPEEK
+239 EM
-247 KQAYPGLD
+247 KQAYPGL
-255 ELKKEGTLPEGSVY
+255 KEIKNAGTLPEGSVY
-269 IRGRGAVKVP
+269 IRGRGAVDVP

-294 IDASTIRRDLNGLI
+294 IDASTIRRDLDGLI

-315 VAKDSK
+315 VAKDSE

-336 EIDAVKFPISDN
+336 EIDAVKFPMPKK

-353 AAIVEEVHKA
+353 AAIVDEVHAA

-372 PFCVGSDAKV
+372 PFCVGSDAEV
-382 LRDNPEWI
+382 LREHPDWI
-390 LKTRKGGKRKA
+390 LKTRKGGKKKA
-401 IAGFNGWGGPLDPF
+401 VAGFNGWGGPLDPF
-415 YAFDLENEE
+415 YAFDLEHEK
-424 VRDHIKTVFKNVWD
+424 VREHIKGVFKKVWE

-459 KTRGRLMHEAMKFLR
+459 KTRGKLMHEAMKFLR
-474 EECLDDNE
+474 EECLDDNG

-517 YKPCF
+517 YKPRF

-559 FLRGEKAPERTDAAK
+559 FLRGEKAPERTEEAK

-586 GEGKGVIFTNGEK
+586 GEGKGVIFTDGEK

-617 NAGENGYDTEAL
+617 NAGESGYDTKAL

-644 ERTSRDG
+644 ERTSRDV

-666 AQGKFEIAMAAGGAK
+666 AQGKFEI
-681 GTSSEP
+681 T
-687 ASPETEKKA
+687 ETDKKA

>member
-31 SVSSKTE
+31 SVGSKTE

-55 AACTMNLRV
+55 AACTINLRV
-64 RAAVMYA
+64 RAAVMYDG
-71 ERAFCADD
+71 RAFGDDD

-197 VVLFDIISFTGDRSE
+197 EVLFDIISFTGDRSE
-212 VFGAYAKAFRMV
+212 VFGAYAKAFRMA
-224 NAEKDEKR
+224 NAEKDER
-232 FRNAKKD
+232 
-239 EKLLPEEK
+239 EGG
-247 KQAYPGLD
+247 QAYSGLDELKLD

-269 IRGRGAVKVP
+269 IRGRGAVEVP

-294 IDASTIRRDLNGLI
+294 IDASTIRRDLDGLI

-315 VAKDSK
+315 VAKDSE

-336 EIDAVKFPISDN
+336 KIDPVKFPMPAND
-348 EKGGL
+348 KGGL
-353 AAIVEEVHKA
+353 AAIVDEVHAA

-390 LKTRKGGKRKA
+390 LKTRKGDKRKA

-415 YAFDLENEE
+415 YAFDLENED
-424 VRDHIKTVFKNVWD
+424 VRNHIKDVFKNVWD

-474 EECLDDNE
+474 EECLDDKK

-517 YKPCF
+517 YKPRF

-530 IVSAGNAMN
+530 IVSAENAMN
-539 NTIWRSHLDGNFF
+539 NTLWRSHLDGNFF

-574 EIAKKGKKYRAV
+574 KIAGKGKKYRAV

-617 NAGENGYDTEAL
+617 NAGESGYDTKAL

-644 ERTSRDG
+644 ECTSRDV

-666 AQGKFEIAMAAGGAK
+666 AQGKFEIVMAADAAK
-681 GTSSEP
+681 DASSEP

>member
-1 METIK
+1 MEKTK

-31 SVSSKTE
+31 SVGSKTE

-64 RAAVMYA
+64 RAAVMYD
-71 ERAFCADD
+71 ERAFGDDD

-93 EYTRKDRQKGLRL
+93 EYTSKDRQKGLRL

-116 VKKCAGASGD
+116 IKKCAGASGD

-162 EAFTIFVADTKKGVF
+162 EAFTIFVADAKKGVF

-197 VVLFDIISFTGDRSE
+197 VVLFDMISFTGDRSQ
-212 VFGAYAKAFRMV
+212 VFESYAKAFRMA

-232 FRNAKKD
+232 
-239 EKLLPEEK
+239 LPEEE

-294 IDASTIRRDLNGLI
+294 IDASTIRRDLDGLI

-315 VAKDSK
+315 VAKDSE

-336 EIDAVKFPISDN
+336 EIDPVKFPKTEEKQDGLAAK
-348 EKGGL
+348 KGGL
-353 AAIVEEVHKA
+353 AAIVDDVHAA

-372 PFCVGSDAKV
+372 PFCVGSDAEV
-382 LRDNPEWI
+382 LRKNPGWI
-390 LKTRKGGKRKA
+390 LKTRKDGKKKA

-424 VRDHIKTVFKNVWD
+424 VRGHIKDVFENVWK

-450 AACMFPRGG
+450 AACIFPRGG
-459 KTRGRLMHEAMKFLR
+459 KTRGKLMHEAMKFLR
-474 EECLDDNE
+474 EECLDNNE

-517 YKPCF
+517 YKPRF

-530 IVSAGNAMN
+530 IVSAENAMN

-559 FLRGEKAPERTDAAK
+559 FLRGEKAPERTEEAEK
-574 EIAKKGKKYRAV
+574 IAEKGKKYRAV
-586 GEGKGVIFTNGEK
+586 GEGKGVVFTNGEK

-617 NAGENGYDTEAL
+617 NAGESGYDTEAL
-629 REAYTEN
+629 REAYTED

-644 ERTSRDG
+644 ERTSRDV

-666 AQGKFEIAMAAGGAK
+666 AEGKFEIVMAADAAK
-681 GTSSEP
+681 DASSEP

>member
-31 SVSSKTE
+31 SVGSKTE

-64 RAAVMYA
+64 RAAVMYDG
-71 ERAFCADD
+71 RAFGDDD

-162 EAFTIFVADTKKGVF
+162 EAFTIFVADAKKGVF

-185 MEIPVPGKSKAS
+185 MEIPVPGKNKAS
-197 VVLFDIISFTGDRSE
+197 VVLFDMISFTGDRSK

-224 NAEKDEKR
+224 NAEKDER
-232 FRNAKKD
+232 EGGQAD
-239 EKLLPEEK
+239 PDLEK
-247 KQAYPGLD
+247 
-255 ELKKEGTLPEGSVY
+255 LKKEGTLPEGSVY

-294 IDASTIRRDLNGLI
+294 IDASTIRRDLDGLI

-315 VAKDSK
+315 VAKDSE

-336 EIDAVKFPISDN
+336 KIDPVKFPVPAND
-348 EKGGL
+348 KGGL
-353 AAIVEEVHKA
+353 AAIVDEVHKA

-424 VRDHIKTVFKNVWD
+424 VRKHIKDVFKKVWE

-474 EECLDDNE
+474 EECLDDKK

-517 YKPCF
+517 YKPRF

-559 FLRGEKAPERTDAAK
+559 FLRGEKAPERTEEAK

-617 NAGENGYDTEAL
+617 NAGESGYDTEAL

-644 ERTSRDG
+644 ERTSRDV

-666 AQGKFEIAMAAGGAK
+666 AQGKFEIVMAADAAK

-687 ASPETEKKA
+687 ASPETQKKA

>member
-31 SVSSKTE
+31 SVGSKTE

-55 AACTMNLRV
+55 AACTINLRV

-71 ERAFCADD
+71 ERAFCDDD

-116 VKKCAGASGD
+116 IKKCAGASGD

-134 GVFHSVGYTYLRKL
+134 GIFHSVGYTYLRKL

-162 EAFTIFVADTKKGVF
+162 EAFTIFVVDAKKGVF

-197 VVLFDIISFTGDRSE
+197 VVLFDMISFTGDRSK
-212 VFGAYAKAFRMV
+212 VFESYAKAFRMV
-224 NAEKDEKR
+224 NAEKDER
-232 FRNAKKD
+232 
-239 EKLLPEEK
+239 EGG
-247 KQAYPGLD
+247 QADPRLE

-294 IDASTIRRDLNGLI
+294 IDASTIRRDLDGLI

-315 VAKDSK
+315 VAKDSE

-336 EIDAVKFPISDN
+336 EIDAVKFPMPAND
-348 EKGGL
+348 KGGL
-353 AAIVEEVHKA
+353 AAIVDEVHKA

-372 PFCVGSDAKV
+372 PFCVGSDAEV
-382 LRDNPEWI
+382 LRKNPGWI

-424 VRDHIKTVFKNVWD
+424 VRDHIKDVFKKVWE

-517 YKPCF
+517 YKPRF

-530 IVSAGNAMN
+530 IVSAENAMN

-559 FLRGEKAPERTDAAK
+559 FLRGEKAPERTEEAK
-574 EIAKKGKKYRAV
+574 KIAGKGKKYRAV
-586 GEGKGVIFTNGEK
+586 GEGKGVIFTDGEK

-617 NAGENGYDTEAL
+617 NAGESGYDTKAL

-644 ERTSRDG
+644 ERTSRDV

-666 AQGKFEIAMAAGGAK
+666 AQGKFEIVMAADAAK
-681 GTSSEP
+681 DASSEP
-687 ASPETEKKA
+687 ASPETQKKA

>member
-31 SVSSKTE
+31 SVGSKTE

-55 AACTMNLRV
+55 AACTINLRV
-64 RAAVMYA
+64 RAAVMYDG
-71 ERAFCADD
+71 RAFGDDD

-162 EAFTIFVADTKKGVF
+162 EAFTIFVVDAKKGVF

-185 MEIPVPGKSKAS
+185 MEIPVPGKNKAS

-212 VFGAYAKAFRMV
+212 VFGAYAKAFRMA
-224 NAEKDEKR
+224 NAEKDEK
-232 FRNAKKD
+232 
-239 EKLLPEEK
+239 EGG
-247 KQAYPGLD
+247 QAYSGLE

-269 IRGRGAVKVP
+269 IRGRGAVEVP

-294 IDASTIRRDLNGLI
+294 IDASTIRRDLDGLI

-315 VAKDSK
+315 VSKDSE

-336 EIDAVKFPISDN
+336 KIDPVKFPVPAN

-353 AAIVEEVHKA
+353 AAIVDEVHKA

-372 PFCVGSDAKV
+372 PFCVGSDAEV
-382 LRDNPEWI
+382 LRKNPGWI

-415 YAFDLENEE
+415 YAFDLENED
-424 VRDHIKTVFKNVWD
+424 VRKHIKDVFKNVWD

-517 YKPCF
+517 YKPRF

-559 FLRGEKAPERTDAAK
+559 FLRGEKAPERTEEAK
-574 EIAKKGKKYRAV
+574 DIAKKGKKYRAV

-617 NAGENGYDTEAL
+617 NAGESGYDTEAL

-644 ERTSRDG
+644 ERTSRDV

-666 AQGKFEIAMAAGGAK
+666 AEGKFEIVMAADAAK
-681 GTSSEP
+681 GASSEP

>member
-6 TDLRDMK
+6 ADLRDMK

-31 SVSSKTE
+31 SVGSKTE

-64 RAAVMYA
+64 RAAVMYDG
-71 ERAFCADD
+71 RAFGDDD

-116 VKKCAGASGD
+116 IKKCAGASGD

-162 EAFTIFVADTKKGVF
+162 EAFTIFVVDAKKGVF

-197 VVLFDIISFTGDRSE
+197 VMLFDMISFTGDRSE
-212 VFGAYAKAFRMV
+212 VFESYAKAFRMV
-224 NAEKDEKR
+224 NAEKDEKER
-232 FRNAKKD
+232 G
-239 EKLLPEEK
+239 
-247 KQAYPGLD
+247 QAYSGLD
-255 ELKKEGTLPEGSVY
+255 ELKKEGTLPEGRVY
-269 IRGRGAVKVP
+269 IRGRGAVEVP

-294 IDASTIRRDLNGLI
+294 IDDSTIRRDLDGLI

-315 VAKDSK
+315 VAKDSE

-336 EIDAVKFPISDN
+336 KIDPVKFPVPAN

-353 AAIVEEVHKA
+353 AAIVDEVHKA

-372 PFCVGSDAKV
+372 PFCVGSDAEV

-390 LKTRKGGKRKA
+390 LKTRKGGKKKA

-415 YAFDLENEE
+415 YAFDLENED
-424 VRDHIKTVFKNVWD
+424 VRRHIVNVFKKVWE

-459 KTRGRLMHEAMKFLR
+459 KTRGKDKRRRAKIAARLRRAHRLR
-474 EECLDDNE
+474 AR
-482 INGGGQK
+482 
-489 LLLGCG
+489 
-495 VPIVSAL
+495 V
-502 GYVEACRIGCDVDLT
+502 CRSVQDRLRCR
-517 YKPCF
+517 P
-522 YGKCTNEE
+522 
-530 IVSAGNAMN
+530 
-539 NTIWRSHLDGNFF
+539 HL
-552 LADPDVF
+552 
-559 FLRGEKAPERTDAAK
+559 
-574 EIAKKGKKYRAV
+574 
-586 GEGKGVIFTNGEK
+586 
-599 DMLRKIN
+599 
-606 STFGSVLFVSD
+606 
-617 NAGENGYDTEAL
+617 
-629 REAYTEN
+629 
-636 PRRDIKVI
+636 
-644 ERTSRDG
+644 
-651 IEVTFGNGDKATADF
+651 
-666 AQGKFEIAMAAGGAK
+666 
-681 GTSSEP
+681 
-687 ASPETEKKA
+687 